1 MYPFGGGEMIRFIH
15 AADLHL
21 DTPFSGIE
29 KTSKELA
36 EKLRQ
41 APYDSLANIVDLA
54 IERTVDFVLFSG
66 DLYNTKRINIKAQ
79 SLFIEQMN
87 RLNSADI
94 KVFVIRGNHDYLTE
108 SEHSL
113 TLPFPDNVYTFG
125 ADVSTHIIETR
136 QNQRVAITGFSYET
150 QWVFNR
156 KIQAYPKREPNV
168 NLHIGM
174 LHGSA
179 DSITSTEA
187 NYAPFT
193 LRELQE
199 KNYDY
204 WALGHIHQRQ
214 ELAPNIHYP
223 GNIQGLHKNEVGEK
237 GCLLIEWDDHNQ
249 QTEFIPTAPIIW
261 QSVDLDISSMEH
273 VAELFEA
280 LRGEME
286 NLSKKEEKLIHL
298 TLKSNEDYNEKL
310 IELIQ
315 EPTFNEQMTRQM
327 NDDRIWIVTIDFVLD
342 EINDTQTLENRYP
355 EMWQKAVEKAI
366 SNQSFT
372 EMTEGIFNQIPQKY
386 LTEENSE
393 AYRQKMIEKAMA
405 KIHLK

>member
-1 MYPFGGGEMIRFIH
+1 
-15 AADLHL
+15 
-21 DTPFSGIE
+21 
-29 KTSKELA
+29 
-36 EKLRQ
+36 
-41 APYDSLANIVDLA
+41 
-54 IERTVDFVLFSG
+54 
-66 DLYNTKRINIKAQ
+66 
-79 SLFIEQMN
+79 
-87 RLNSADI
+87 
-94 KVFVIRGNHDYLTE
+94 
-108 SEHSL
+108 
-113 TLPFPDNVYTFG
+113 
-125 ADVSTHIIETR
+125 
-136 QNQRVAITGFSYET
+136 
-150 QWVFNR
+150 
-156 KIQAYPKREPNV
+156 
-168 NLHIGM
+168 M

-315 EPTFNEQMTRQM
+315 EPTFNEQMTHQM
-327 NDDRIWIVTIDFVLD
+327 NDDRIWIVKIDFVL
-342 EINDTQTLENRYP
+342 EESNDTQTLENRYP

-405 KIHLK
+405 KIHLR